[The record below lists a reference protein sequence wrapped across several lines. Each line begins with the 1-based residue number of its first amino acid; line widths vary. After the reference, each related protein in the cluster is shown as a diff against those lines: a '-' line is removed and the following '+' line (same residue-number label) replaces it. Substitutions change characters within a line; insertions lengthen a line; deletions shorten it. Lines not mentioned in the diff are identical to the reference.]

1 MPGMKLA
8 QRMVGIGTET
18 AFEAAARA
26 RALEAQGRHIV
37 HLEIGEPDFDT
48 PVNIRDA
55 AKRALDEG
63 WTHYGP
69 PLGQPKLR
77 EAIAQESKRFRGI
90 DVDPAN
96 VVVTPGAKP
105 IMYYAILALIEPG
118 DEVIYPDPGFPIY
131 ESMTRFCGGTPVPYA
146 LREEND
152 FRFDLKE
159 LASLVNIDTK
169 LLILNSPHNPT
180 GGVLTEMDINGIAII
195 ARDFPNLTIMA
206 DEIYGRGIFDG
217 EHVSIASLPDMLERT
232 IILDG
237 FSKAWAMTG
246 WRLGFAILPPALVDP
261 FSKLII
267 NSVSCTSSFEQMAA
281 VEAVVGPQE
290 VVKKMVE
297 EYRLSAL
304 IVEGLNAIPG
314 IRCRRPQGAFY
325 VFPNVADGHER
336 QPDGRQAAPR
346 RRRMH
351 PFRHR
356 FRPGR
361 EGSHPYQLRELAG
374 EPEARPR
381 AHRRRRCEGA
391 CGHDRLTQ
399 RSAIRQADERM
410 NESRLRPDNGR

>member
-1 MPGMKLA
+1 MPVMKLA

-26 RALEAQGRHIV
+26 RALEAQGKHIV

-77 EAIAQESKRFRGI
+77 QAIADESKRFRGI

-105 IMYYAILALIEPG
+105 IMYYAILALIEEG

-131 ESMTRFCGGTPVPYA
+131 ESMTRFTGGTPVPYA

-152 FRFDLKE
+152 FRFDVDE
-159 LASLVNIDTK
+159 LRSLVTPRTK
-169 LLILNSPHNPT
+169 LIIFNSPHNPT
-180 GGVLTEMDINGIAII
+180 GGVLTREDITAIADI
-195 ARDFPNLTIMA
+195 ARERDITVMA
-206 DEIYGRGIFDG
+206 DEIYGRGIFEG
-217 EHVSIASLPDMLERT
+217 EHVSIATMPGMMERT
-232 IILDG
+232 IVLDG

-281 VEAVVGPQE
+281 VEALTGPQDA
-290 VVKKMVE
+290 VRAMVE
-297 EYRLSAL
+297 EFRVRRQL
-304 IVEGLNAIPG
+304 IVDGLNAIPG
-314 IRCRRPQGAFY
+314 FRCRMPHGAFY
-325 VFPNVADGHER
+325 VFPNVSGTGMNGSEMADKLLYDGGVCTLSGTAFGKVGADHIRISYANSQDNLKLALER
-336 QPDGRQAAPR
+336 IADVVAKVPTAAT
-346 RRRMH
+346 
-351 PFRHR
+351 
-356 FRPGR
+356 
-361 EGSHPYQLRELAG
+361 A
-374 EPEARPR
+374 
-381 AHRRRRCEGA
+381 
-391 CGHDRLTQ
+391 
-399 RSAIRQADERM
+399 
-410 NESRLRPDNGR
+410 

>member
-1 MPGMKLA
+1 MKLA
-8 QRMVGIGTET
+8 QRMIGIGTET

-48 PVNIRDA
+48 PANIRDA

-77 EAIAQESKRFRGI
+77 EAIADESKRFRGI

-96 VVVTPGAKP
+96 VVITPGAKP

-118 DEVIYPDPGFPIY
+118 DEVVYPDPGFPIY
-131 ESMTRFCGGTPVPYA
+131 ESMTRFAGGTPVPYA

-152 FRFDLKE
+152 FRFDPDE
-159 LASLVNIDTK
+159 LRSLVTPKTK
-169 LLILNSPHNPT
+169 LIIFNSPHNPT
-180 GGVLTEMDINGIAII
+180 GGVLTREDIEAIADI
-195 ARDFPNLTIMA
+195 ARERDITVLA
-206 DEIYGRGIFDG
+206 DEIYGRGVFEG
-217 EHVSIASLPDMLERT
+217 EHFSIAALPGMAERT

-281 VEAVVGPQE
+281 VEALSGPQDD
-290 VVKKMVE
+290 VKEMVE
-297 EYRLSAL
+297 EFRARRQI
-304 IVEGLNAIPG
+304 IVDGLNAIPG
-314 IRCRRPQGAFY
+314 IRCRMPHGAFY
-325 VFPNVADGHER
+325 VFPNVAGTDMNGTEMADKLLYDGDVCVLSGTAFGKVGADHIRISYANSRENLALALER
-336 QPDGRQAAPR
+336 IAEVVAKIPA
-346 RRRMH
+346 
-351 PFRHR
+351 
-356 FRPGR
+356 
-361 EGSHPYQLRELAG
+361 
-374 EPEARPR
+374 
-381 AHRRRRCEGA
+381 
-391 CGHDRLTQ
+391 
-399 RSAIRQADERM
+399 SATA
-410 NESRLRPDNGR
+410 